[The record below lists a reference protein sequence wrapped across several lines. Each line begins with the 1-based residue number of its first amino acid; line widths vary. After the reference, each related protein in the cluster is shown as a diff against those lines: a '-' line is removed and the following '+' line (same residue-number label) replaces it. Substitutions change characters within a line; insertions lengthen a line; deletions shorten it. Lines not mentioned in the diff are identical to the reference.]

1 MPQFHPMLDHAAM
14 KVADLDA
21 EVARW
26 RRLGH
31 AATFPEPGLA
41 ILTLAGG
48 ARLALLGDGARHP
61 SHLAL
66 RVAEREA
73 FDEIARLEGGVPVDH
88 DDGSRSFYTRGG
100 TGLALEWVWR
110 PAPATA
116 APLTGTE

>member
-1 MPQFHPMLDHAAM
+1 MPESHLTLDHVAM
-14 KVADLDA
+14 QVPDLEA

-41 ILTLAGG
+41 ILALAGG
-48 ARLALLGDGARHP
+48 ARLALLRDGARHP

-66 RVAEREA
+66 RVAGRED

-100 TGLALEWVWR
+100 SGLALEWVWR
-110 PAPATA
+110 PAPANP
-116 APLTGTE
+116 APPTGTE